1 MKSESELDRNI
12 CTGSTMGGG
21 TVVVDV
27 LLWLSLSSVDVCVL
41 GGIGGDCNEDA
52 R

>member
-21 TVVVDV
+21 TVVVVVDV

-41 GGIGGDCNEDA
+41 GGDCNEDA

>member
-21 TVVVDV
+21 TVVVV
-27 LLWLSLSSVDVCVL
+27 LLLLSLSSVDVCVL
-41 GGIGGDCNEDA
+41 GGDCNEDA